1 MKVFAING
9 SPRPN
14 GNTAAAMQ
22 TVLEQIERQG
32 IETELV
38 TIGQKVIRG
47 CVGCGTCGKE
57 QNRKCVFDGDEV
69 NALLPKMFEADAL
82 LLGSPTYYSGVNG
95 TMKAFLDRTFF
106 VAAANGGLFRH
117 KIGAT
122 VVAVRRS
129 GGIPAFDQL
138 NKYWQISEM
147 LSVGSSYWNVIHGM
161 VPGEAPQD
169 EEGMHVMRT
178 LGQNVAWLLKLL
190 EHGRGI
196 VDEPRP
202 ELPKPRTN
210 FIR

>member
-9 SPRPN
+9 SPKPN
-14 GNTAAAMQ
+14 GNTATAMQ
-22 TVLEQIERQG
+22 TVLEQIEQQG

-47 CVGCGTCGKE
+47 CVACGTCGKE

-82 LLGSPTYYSGVNG
+82 LLGSPTYYSGING

-117 KIGAT
+117 KVGAA

-129 GGIPAFDQL
+129 GGIPVFDQL

-147 LSVGSSYWNVIHGM
+147 LSVGSSYWNVIHGLL
-161 VPGEAPQD
+161 PGEAPQD

-178 LGQNVAWLLKLL
+178 LGQNIAWLLKLI
-190 EHGRGI
+190 EHGQGT
-196 VDEPRP
+196 VEEPQP
-202 ELPKPRTN
+202 ELPKPMMN